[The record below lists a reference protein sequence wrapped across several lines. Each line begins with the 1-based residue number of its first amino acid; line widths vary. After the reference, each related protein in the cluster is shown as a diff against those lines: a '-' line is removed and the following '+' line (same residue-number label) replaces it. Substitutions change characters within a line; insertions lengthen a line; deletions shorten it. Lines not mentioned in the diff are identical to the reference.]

1 MTPFVR
7 LQKINAMP
15 KRSGN
20 HDRPTTPAQRSA
32 TTQPRLEQLE
42 DRLAPATFGTVTD
55 LTMWINPSFSEM
67 GIERL
72 TAFVTQAGTNA
83 PVTSGNVVFSINN
96 IPVGTAKLT
105 STGFAQIDT
114 AVPKSALSTTQ
125 TVQAVYEGATVGTN
139 TFSSSGFV
147 SPVFLNVFNTLVTS
161 FINFPGGPLNPSN
174 PSVNANGSNS
184 NLGQNDALLFFQQP
198 SPTGDFF
205 VIVHYMDPG
214 VITSIMSFS
223 PTLS

>member
-1 MTPFVR
+1 
-7 LQKINAMP
+7 
-15 KRSGN
+15 
-20 HDRPTTPAQRSA
+20 
-32 TTQPRLEQLE
+32 
-42 DRLAPATFGTVTD
+42 
-55 LTMWINPSFSEM
+55 
-67 GIERL
+67 
-72 TAFVTQAGTNA
+72 
-83 PVTSGNVVFSINN
+83 
-96 IPVGTAKLT
+96 
-105 STGFAQIDT
+105 
-114 AVPKSALSTTQ
+114 VPKSALSTTQ